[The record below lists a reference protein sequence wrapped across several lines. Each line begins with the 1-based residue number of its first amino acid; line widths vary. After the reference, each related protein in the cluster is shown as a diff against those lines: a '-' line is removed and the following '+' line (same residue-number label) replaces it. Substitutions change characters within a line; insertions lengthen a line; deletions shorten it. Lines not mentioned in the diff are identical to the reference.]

1 MVTYTTKPVKSQ
13 YELERDARKAR
24 NERFIVALNL
34 GPGLKPQP
42 KPRAPRKKRAFVPLN
57 ERRRSSRLS
66 EVDIVNYA
74 ESSFAP
80 AAAPPAK
87 KVRSA
92 TRAAKKVDTRKHHR
106 SPLGNCNCTF
116 VLAPKCERCGITKV
130 KLEFKDV
137 GFDVDF
143 KGTRGRSYFYVL
155 ASEDAVKKPWSK

>member
-24 NERFIVALNL
+24 NERFLAALNL

-92 TRAAKKVDTRKHHR
+92 SYVDTRKNHA

-137 GFDVDF
+137 GFDVNF
-143 KGTRGRSYFYVL
+143 VSVKGRSYFYVL